1 MRIKFD
7 KNGKAKKKEVFADGW
22 LINGE
27 AWGRPVD
34 LLQLPDGSLL
44 VSDDYQGVIYRISYV
59 D

>member
-7 KNGKAKKKEVFADGW
+7 KKGRATGKEVFADGW

-34 LLQLPDGSLL
+34 ILQLPDDSIL
-44 VSDDYQGVIYRISYV
+44 VSDNYQGVIYRISYKE
-59 D
+59 